1 MAETT
6 TPSLESEEAQIMM
19 LARMAGLDLAWQAH
33 RQDVL
38 TAARVA
44 LNVQKSFSGP
54 AVNTT
59 EPWPAMKVKA

>member
-19 LARMAGLDLAWQAH
+19 LARMAGLDLTLQAH

-44 LNVQKSFSGP
+44 LSVQKSFSGP

>member
-1 MAETT
+1 MAEST

-19 LARMAGLDLAWQAH
+19 LARMAGLDLALQTH

-54 AVNTT
+54 AANTT

>member
-1 MAETT
+1 MAESI
-6 TPSLESEEAQIMM
+6 TPSLESDEAQIMM
-19 LARMAGLDLAWQAH
+19 LASMAGLDLALRAH

>member
-1 MAETT
+1 
-6 TPSLESEEAQIMM
+6 
-19 LARMAGLDLAWQAH
+19 MAGLDLALQAH

-44 LNVQKSFSGP
+44 LSVQKSFSGP

>member
-1 MAETT
+1 MAEST
-6 TPSLESEEAQIMM
+6 TPKPESEETQIMM
-19 LARMAGLDLAWQAH
+19 LARMAGLDLALQAH

-38 TAARVA
+38 TAARTA

>member
-19 LARMAGLDLAWQAH
+19 LARMAGLDLALRAH

-44 LNVQKSFSGP
+44 LSVQKSFSGP

>member
-6 TPSLESEEAQIMM
+6 TPSLESDEAQIMM
-19 LARMAGLDLAWQAH
+19 LARMAGLDLALQAH

-54 AVNTT
+54 AVNTV
-59 EPWPAMKVKA
+59 EPWPGMKVKA

>member
-6 TPSLESEEAQIMM
+6 PPSLESEEAQIMM
-19 LARMAGLDLAWQAH
+19 LARIAGLDLALQAH

-54 AVNTT
+54 AVNTV
-59 EPWPAMKVKA
+59 EPWPGMKVKA

>member
-1 MAETT
+1 MAESI
-6 TPSLESEEAQIMM
+6 TPSLESDEAQIMM
-19 LARMAGLDLAWQAH
+19 LARMAGLDLALRAH

>member
-1 MAETT
+1 MAESI
-6 TPSLESEEAQIMM
+6 TPSLESDEAQIMM
-19 LARMAGLDLAWQAH
+19 LARMAGLDLALQAH

-54 AVNTT
+54 AVNTV
-59 EPWPAMKVKA
+59 EPWPGMKVKA

>member
-1 MAETT
+1 
-6 TPSLESEEAQIMM
+6 MM
-19 LARMAGLDLAWQAH
+19 LARMAGLDLALQTH

>member
-6 TPSLESEEAQIMM
+6 TLNLESEEAQIMM
-19 LARMAGLDLAWQAH
+19 LARIAGLDLALQAH

-54 AVNTT
+54 AVNTV
-59 EPWPAMKVKA
+59 EPWPGMKVKA